1 MEEGQVEGGAG
12 GGREDWGW
20 LLAQEE
26 GAGAGDALEVPA
38 RWPADVALCEGTSG
52 RAGRAAVGSVLTM
65 FDLKC

>member
-26 GAGAGDALEVPA
+26 GTGAGDALEFQLGGLLMWLSA
-38 RWPADVALCEGTSG
+38 RARLDGQGELRWAQC
-52 RAGRAAVGSVLTM
+52 
-65 FDLKC
+65 